1 VANVWEAPR
10 KFSRSEI
17 KGQGHGATRCFCAA
31 EASVRRCGVEGDL
44 LYDDDNDCDDD
55 DLNDDEYYFIKLSE
69 P

>member
-1 VANVWEAPR
+1 MCGKRRES
-10 KFSRSEI
+10 FQDQRS
-17 KGQGHGATRCFCAA
+17 KVKVTARPDAFCAA

-44 LYDDDNDCDDD
+44 LYDDDDDCDDD